1 MPSSPQRYWLVVVES
16 WVKVVPSMFRGGDQ
30 LDVFAVDG
38 GDLDDVGAGG
48 ALAVV
53 VVVLPGGADAVDARV
68 LAAEPTRDDAIAIAA
83 VVW

>member
-1 MPSSPQRYWLVVVES
+1 LGEGGAFDVQ
-16 WVKVVPSMFRGGDQ
+16 GGDQ

-53 VVVLPGGADAVDARV
+53 VVVLPPGADAVDASV